1 MLETVREYALERL
14 EASGE
19 LDAMRHR
26 HARAFAAVFAGAE
39 LGMESHEVGRW
50 LDRLDADREN
60 VRAAITFAVAKGDAE
75 LALALCTDAWRY
87 WERRGHLSEGR
98 ALLDAALALPDAPR
112 AARLPALNGAGIL
125 AGEQGDFAASR
136 AYFEEG
142 IAEAQAQGDGVR
154 AARARGNLGNLFL
167 YELDYEQAIR
177 HYEETR
183 AYWARSGNTRGLSL
197 ILQNLGIAH
206 EGSGSH
212 AVAVAL
218 LDESIEIARRADDPA
233 HLSSA
238 LRTQARILLADG
250 DPAPALV
257 LLREGLALSLELS
270 DRPGMVET
278 LETMAGIA
286 HHDGDSRTGARLIGA
301 AAGTRAAAGAIRQP
315 DEEQWVAA
323 LEAELRAA
331 LGDDDYAAAFAEGQ
345 RLTLA
350 EATALADRVGVTPR

>member
-1 MLETVREYALERL
+1 MLEKVREFALERL
-14 EASGE
+14 DASGE
-19 LDAMRHR
+19 LEAMRHR
-26 HARAFAAVFAGAE
+26 HARAFAALFAGAE
-39 LGMESHEVGRW
+39 HGMEGHEVGRW

-60 VRAAITFAVAKGDAE
+60 VRAAITFAVAKGDAS

-98 ALLDAALALPDAPR
+98 ALLDAALALADAPR
-112 AARLPALNGAGIL
+112 AARLAALNGAGIL

-142 IAEAQAQGDGVR
+142 VAEAEALSEDAR

-167 YELDYEQAIR
+167 YELDYEGAIR

-183 AYWARSGNTRGLSL
+183 VHWQRSGNTRGLSL

-206 EGSGSH
+206 EGAGRH
-212 AVAVAL
+212 AVAVEL
-218 LDESIEIARRADDPA
+218 LDESIAIARRADDPA

-238 LRTQARILLADG
+238 LRTQARILLSDE
-250 DPAPALV
+250 DPDRALA

-270 DRPGMVET
+270 DRPGMVES

-286 HHDGDSRTGARLIGA
+286 HRDGDSRTGARLIGA

-315 DEEQWVAA
+315 DEEQWVTS

-331 LGDDDYAAAFAEGQ
+331 LGADAYAAAFADGE

-350 EATALADRVGVTPR
+350 EATAVAERVGVTGR